1 MIIVE
6 CDTGTTRY
14 RSQAQAKPIHEIC
27 FGIYCGYIH
36 INIGVLTMVDKQ
48 LRKIIMEGEPQICG
62 GVIVPETSTAGGISV
77 VGDIET

>member
-1 MIIVE
+1 
-6 CDTGTTRY
+6 
-14 RSQAQAKPIHEIC
+14 
-27 FGIYCGYIH
+27 
-36 INIGVLTMVDKQ
+36 MVDKQ